1 MFTGCQITC
10 FTFFFS
16 LSFYFSSGVSTSNV
30 GCGFVLKFEV
40 TNELSFINLLS
51 ISTKKVVKAGELSKM
66 VRF

>member
-1 MFTGCQITC
+1 M
-10 FTFFFS
+10 
-16 LSFYFSSGVSTSNV
+16 
-30 GCGFVLKFEV
+30 LKFEV